1 MPKYRTRMRERE
13 RTDLPARMEANVE
26 KTRKYKKRL
35 PKDTLKLLRWAGLGS
50 RKDYTKLQELAKKAR
65 AGLPSYIDGVAVELL
80 MRVDKQM
87 LIEQIQASENHDV
100 SAGAFLDAINWILDK
115 VPYGSWVWPVKAS
128 QSAINAQ
135 KGDGLNEVDEQYARL
150 VGATYGKIEDRPFIL
165 DHWRRQTQ
173 FDSDYISVFDNP
185 DGHRLIAVRGT
196 QGTGTDIAEDIL
208 VGITGRST
216 NLIGGELLQI
226 LAATPQAT
234 VVDLAAHSLGTSLA
248 LQAYV
253 KNKQVK
259 DAIHETYLYNPAYS
273 PLLKG
278 TADAFERDV
287 NVRYF
292 VNFNDPI
299 SMGGL
304 GHRAP
309 RNVVYRSTGGPISAH
324 KLAQWEGSGV
334 HTPQYHAP
342 PETRVHA
349 HKAWFGDRVQ
359 ERPFEDQLT
368 DGQYLLGR
376 SRVLGVY
383 DKEHPEPE
391 DVQQDLGAVRELDAG
406 PTFDFGVEEPYPYAL
421 L

>member
-1 MPKYRTRMRERE
+1 MPKYRTRMRE

-35 PKDTLKLLRWAGLGS
+35 PKDTRKLLRWAGLGT

-150 VGATYGKIEDRPFIL
+150 VGATYGSIENRPYVI
-165 DHWRRQTQ
+165 DHWKRQVQ
-173 FDSDYISVFDNP
+173 FDSAYISVWDNP

-196 QGTGTDIAEDIL
+196 QGSGQDIGEDIL
-208 VGITGRST
+208 VGLTGRST
-216 NLIGGELLQI
+216 DVIGKELLQI
-226 LAATPQAT
+226 VAGTPAGV
-234 VVDLAAHSLGTSLA
+234 VVDLASHSLGTSLT
-248 LQAYV
+248 LQAYG
-253 KNKQVK
+253 NKTVYN
-259 DAIHETYLYNPAYS
+259 AIHETYLYSPAYS
-273 PLLKG
+273 PFLKG
-278 TADAFERDV
+278 LTDGYERDE

-292 VNFNDPI
+292 INTRDVV
-299 SMGGL
+299 SLGGM

-309 RNVVYRSTGGPISAH
+309 SNVVFRSGGNPISAH
-324 KLAQWEGSGV
+324 NLAQWQGAYSYQE
-334 HTPQYHAP
+334 PIYHAP

-349 HKAWFGDRVQ
+349 HKA
-359 ERPFEDQLT
+359 
-368 DGQYLLGR
+368 
-376 SRVLGVY
+376 VY
-383 DKEHPEPE
+383 GGEKAENAQGSP
-391 DVQQDLGAVRELDAG
+391 VKDAG
-406 PTFDFGVEEPYPYAL
+406 LADSGEGGAELPAGEPVPTGQDGPFDFGDVPEFNYGAL
-421 L
+421 